1 MRPILLAVVLAV
13 MLADQGGHATPAID
27 VPLAGFR
34 VKLAD
39 SPQPRG
45 RRNLVEFHDATL
57 TLGTADPTVTGAT
70 LSIGRIGSG
79 SATLME
85 LPAIG
90 WSRSG
95 NTLPPAYKYKSR
107 TGEVRTARLID
118 GRSLRISARGEGS
131 YALDGTPQGAV
142 GVIFAVGDVRFC
154 GLFGGDI
161 LKDDGRTF
169 LARSA
174 VAPAA
179 CPDFVVTTTTTTEAP
194 TTTTPAPTTTT
205 EAPTTT
211 TTSSTTPTTETTT
224 TTAETTTSTTEATT
238 TTSESTTTTTVPI
251 CGDGI
256 VNGTEECDDGN
267 NAFCDGC
274 TPTCQIETSC
284 DDGNPCTVDS
294 CDPGTG
300 FCAYTAKSCD
310 DFDLCTS
317 DSCDPTTGECQNLPI
332 VCDDGVPCTVDSCDP
347 STGTCQ
353 HVPNDAFCDDGDD
366 TTTDRCDPN
375 CDPSLASC
383 DPTTGCSHTGGGC
396 GCS

>member
-1 MRPILLAVVLAV
+1 MRPILLAVVMAV
-13 MLADQGGHATPAID
+13 LLTDQGGHATPAID

-45 RRNLVEFHDATL
+45 RRNLVEFHDTAL
-57 TLGTADPTVTGAT
+57 MLGGADPAVTGAT
-70 LSIGRIGSG
+70 VSIGRIGSG
-79 SATLME
+79 SATVME

-95 NTLPPAYKYKSR
+95 NTQPPAYKYKSR

-118 GRSLRISARGEGS
+118 GRSLRISGRGEGS

-154 GLFGGDI
+154 GLFGGNI

-194 TTTTPAPTTTT
+194 TTTTAAPTTTT
-205 EAPTTT
+205 EASTT
-211 TTSSTTPTTETTT
+211 TTSSSTTSTSETTTTSPETTTSTTETTT
-224 TTAETTTSTTEATT
+224 TT
-238 TTSESTTTTTVPI
+238 TVPV

-256 VNGTEECDDGN
+256 VNGNEECDDGN

-274 TPTCQIETSC
+274 TPMCQIETPC
-284 DDGNPCTVDS
+284 DDHNPCTVDS
-294 CDPGTG
+294 CDQATG
-300 FCAYTAKSCD
+300 SCSFAAKSCE
-310 DFDLCTS
+310 DFNLCTT
-317 DSCDPTTGECQNLPI
+317 DSCDVATGECQNMPFT
-332 VCDDGVPCTVDSCDP
+332 CDDGVPCTVDSCDP
-347 STGTCQ
+347 LTGTCQ
-353 HVPNDAFCDDGDD
+353 NVPNDAFCNDNDD
-366 TTTDRCDPN
+366 TTTDRCDPS